1 VRSVPTAPAP
11 AAAAAVLDAGTR
23 RRLTEDLL
31 AWADGVRADLPWR
44 TTRDPWAIVVSE
56 LMLQQ
61 TQVVRVTPRY
71 LAFLSAYPTAS
82 ACAAASVGEVVRA
95 WEGLGYNRRA
105 INLHRAAQLIV
116 SEHGGTVP
124 DHLDALLA
132 LPGIGP
138 YTARAVLS
146 FAFERDHG
154 VVDTN
159 AARFL
164 ARAVAGQRLGSRAA
178 QDLADELVPMGRG
191 WGWNQAV
198 LDLGAR
204 VCVKRKPRCGDCP
217 IASSCA
223 WARSA
228 FAAPDPADGTAGVT
242 KRQSVFAGSDRQ
254 GRGRLVQA
262 LRTGP
267 VEIGRVA
274 DVTGWPEEPDRARR
288 VADALVGEG
297 LAEYADGQLSLPGH
311 TP

>member
-1 VRSVPTAPAP
+1 M
-11 AAAAAVLDAGTR
+11 
-23 RRLTEDLL
+23 
-31 AWADGVRADLPWR
+31 AWAEGTRADLPWR
-44 TTRDPWAIVVSE
+44 ATRDPWAIVVAE

-61 TQVVRVTPRY
+61 TQVVRVVPRY
-71 LAFLSAYPTAS
+71 LGFLEAYPTPA

-105 INLHRAAQLIV
+105 INLHGAAQVIV
-116 SEHGGTVP
+116 AEHDGAVP
-124 DHLDALLA
+124 DRLDALLA

-138 YTARAVLS
+138 YTARAVLA

-159 AARFL
+159 AARVL
-164 ARAVAGQRLGSRAA
+164 ARAAAGHRLAARAA
-178 QDLADELVPMGRG
+178 QDLADELVPMGYG
-191 WGWNQAV
+191 WAWNQAM
-198 LDLGAR
+198 LDLGAQ

-217 IASSCA
+217 ITGSCA
-223 WARSA
+223 WARSG

-267 VEIGRVA
+267 VEIQRVA
-274 DVTGWPEEPDRARR
+274 DVAGWPEEPERARR
-288 VADALVGEG
+288 IADALVGEG
-297 LAEYADGQLSLPGH
+297 LAEYVDGQLSLPGR
-311 TP
+311 TS